1 MEWLVWTGAAIT
13 LIGIALLVICI
24 VRVIRARRAG
34 LPEDALKA
42 RLQSVVALN
51 LGALAIS
58 AIGLMCVIVGLF
70 LS

>member
-13 LIGIALLVICI
+13 LIGIALLLVCV

-34 LPEDALKA
+34 LSDDDLKA

-58 AIGLMCVIVGLF
+58 AIGLMCVVLGLF
-70 LS
+70 LG